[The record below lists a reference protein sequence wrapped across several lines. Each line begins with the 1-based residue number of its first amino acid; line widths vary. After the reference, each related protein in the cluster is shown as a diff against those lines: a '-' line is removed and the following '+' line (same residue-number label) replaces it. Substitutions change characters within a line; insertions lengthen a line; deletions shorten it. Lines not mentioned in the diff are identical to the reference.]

1 VIVIGGGGHA
11 KVVID
16 TLLAGG
22 ATVAGLCDPALTA
35 GDMGPLGIPVLG
47 GDAALDA
54 HPPADFVLANG
65 IGSTGSTARR
75 REVFERAKAKGYV
88 FATVVHPSA
97 VIGRDVRLEEGAQVM
112 AGAVVQPGAVLGRNC
127 LVNTRASVDH
137 DCKVGE
143 HAHIAPG
150 VVLCGGVHVGAGAH
164 VGSGATV
171 VQDMRLGEVSLVCAG
186 TVTTVAVPD
195 GATVRGPSASVR
207 RRGDGGVP

>member
-1 VIVIGGGGHA
+1 MRPPVIVIGGGGHA

-22 ATVAGLCDPALTA
+22 ATVAGLCDPALSP

-65 IGSTGSTARR
+65 IGSTRSTVLR
-75 REVFERAKAKGYV
+75 REVFERAKANGYA

-97 VIGRDVRLEEGAQVM
+97 VIARDVVLEEGAQIM

-137 DCKVGE
+137 DCIIGA

-150 VVLCGGVHVGAGAH
+150 VVFCGGVRVGAGAH
-164 VGSGATV
+164 VGTGASV
-171 VQDMRLGEVSLVCAG
+171 IQNIQIGVSSLVRAG
-186 TVTTVAVPD
+186 TATTAPVPD
-195 GATVRGPSASVR
+195 GYKGRAG
-207 RRGDGGVP
+207 